1 MTTMITTLGKDYSV
15 MALATDVGGKLF
27 VRATIATETSNLVTI
42 DEEVVSSFADA
53 RDNALAAAIQI
64 VNRMAESASP
74 VTDGVRTDEKNETP
88 AAPTKRKGKRASAS
102 ETMTNMDMAAP
113 ALPTDTA
120 VQDSANSEAVVESA
134 ALPEKEV
141 TTEALPQNDAP
152 EAAENVAEST
162 EAVAAESKSAADDEA
177 EAESTAS
184 DAVEKDISDNSE
196 NEESKMTLE
205 KALSTKLKFN
215 ENETGASSSLKKYAD
230 QELSVLWKQKP
241 SMVRLLV
248 NRPNILT
255 KECAEAVKL
264 IARA

>member
-15 MALATDVGGKLF
+15 KALATDVGGKLF
-27 VRATIATETSNLVTI
+27 VRATIAMETSNLVTI

-64 VNRMAESASP
+64 VNRMAESASS
-74 VTDGVRTDEKNETP
+74 VTDGVRTDEKNETS

-102 ETMTNMDMAAP
+102 EPMTNMDMAAP
-113 ALPTDTA
+113 ALPSDTA
-120 VQDSANSEAVVESA
+120 VQDSANSEVVAESA

-152 EAAENVAEST
+152 EAAEDVAESKP
-162 EAVAAESKSAADDEA
+162 AANDEA

-264 IARA
+264 IARS

>member
-1 MTTMITTLGKDYSV
+1 MTTMITTLCKDYSV
-15 MALATDVGGKLF
+15 KALATDVGGKLF
-27 VRATIATETSNLVTI
+27 VRATIAMETSNLVTI

-64 VNRMAESASP
+64 VNRMAESASS
-74 VTDGVRTDEKNETP
+74 VTDGVRTDEKNETS

-102 ETMTNMDMAAP
+102 EPMTNMDMAAP
-113 ALPTDTA
+113 ALPSDTA
-120 VQDSANSEAVVESA
+120 VQDSANSEAVAESA

-152 EAAENVAEST
+152 EAAEDVAESKP
-162 EAVAAESKSAADDEA
+162 AANDEA

-264 IARA
+264 IARS

>member
-15 MALATDVGGKLF
+15 KALATDVGGKLF
-27 VRATIATETSNLVTI
+27 VRATIAMETSNLVTI

-64 VNRMAESASP
+64 VNRMAESASS
-74 VTDGVRTDEKNETP
+74 VTDGVRTDEKNETS

-102 ETMTNMDMAAP
+102 EPMTNMDMAAP
-113 ALPTDTA
+113 ALPSDTA
-120 VQDSANSEAVVESA
+120 VQDSANSEAVAESA

-141 TTEALPQNDAP
+141 TTEALLQNDAP
-152 EAAENVAEST
+152 EAAEDVAESKP
-162 EAVAAESKSAADDEA
+162 AANDEA

-264 IARA
+264 IARS

>member
-15 MALATDVGGKLF
+15 KALATDVGGKLF
-27 VRATIATETSNLVTI
+27 VRATIAIETSNLVTI

-64 VNRMAESASP
+64 VNRMAESASS
-74 VTDGVRTDEKNETP
+74 VTDGVRTDEKNETS

-102 ETMTNMDMAAP
+102 EPMTNMDMAAP
-113 ALPTDTA
+113 ALPSDTA
-120 VQDSANSEAVVESA
+120 VQDSANSEAVAESA

-152 EAAENVAEST
+152 EAAEDVAESKP
-162 EAVAAESKSAADDEA
+162 AANDEA

-264 IARA
+264 IARS

>member
-15 MALATDVGGKLF
+15 KALATDVGGKLF
-27 VRATIATETSNLVTI
+27 VRATIAMETSNLVTI
-42 DEEVVSSFADA
+42 DEEVVSSFPDA

-64 VNRMAESASP
+64 VNRMAESASS
-74 VTDGVRTDEKNETP
+74 VTDGVRTDEKNETS

-102 ETMTNMDMAAP
+102 EPMTNMDMAAP
-113 ALPTDTA
+113 ALPSDTA
-120 VQDSANSEAVVESA
+120 VQDSANSEAVAESA

-152 EAAENVAEST
+152 EAAEDVAESKP
-162 EAVAAESKSAADDEA
+162 AANDEA

-264 IARA
+264 IARS

>member
-15 MALATDVGGKLF
+15 KALATDVGGKLF
-27 VRATIATETSNLVTI
+27 VRATIAMETSNLVTI

-64 VNRMAESASP
+64 VNRMAESASS
-74 VTDGVRTDEKNETP
+74 VTDGVRTDEKNETS

-102 ETMTNMDMAAP
+102 EPMTNMDMAAP
-113 ALPTDTA
+113 ALPSDTA
-120 VQDSANSEAVVESA
+120 VHDSANSEAVAESA

-152 EAAENVAEST
+152 EAAEDVAESKP
-162 EAVAAESKSAADDEA
+162 AANDEA

-196 NEESKMTLE
+196 NEESKTTLE

-264 IARA
+264 IARS

>member
-15 MALATDVGGKLF
+15 KALATDVGGKLF
-27 VRATIATETSNLVTI
+27 VRATIAMETSNLVTI

-64 VNRMAESASP
+64 VNRMAESASS
-74 VTDGVRTDEKNETP
+74 VTDGVRTDEKNETS

-102 ETMTNMDMAAP
+102 EPMTNMDMAAP
-113 ALPTDTA
+113 ALPSDTA
-120 VQDSANSEAVVESA
+120 VQDSANSEAVAESA

-152 EAAENVAEST
+152 EAAEDVAESKP
-162 EAVAAESKSAADDEA
+162 AANDEA

-184 DAVEKDISDNSE
+184 DAVEKDISDNFE

-264 IARA
+264 IARS

>member
-15 MALATDVGGKLF
+15 KALATDVGGKLF
-27 VRATIATETSNLVTI
+27 VRATIAMETSNLVTI

-74 VTDGVRTDEKNETP
+74 VTDGVRTDEKNVTP

-113 ALPTDTA
+113 ALPSDTA
-120 VQDSANSEAVVESA
+120 VQDSANSEAVAESA

-141 TTEALPQNDAP
+141 TTEVLPQNDAP
-152 EAAENVAEST
+152 EAAEDVAES
-162 EAVAAESKSAADDEA
+162 KPAADDEA

-264 IARA
+264 IARS

>member
-15 MALATDVGGKLF
+15 KALATDVGGKLF
-27 VRATIATETSNLVTI
+27 VRATIAMETSNLVTI

-64 VNRMAESASP
+64 VNRMAESASS
-74 VTDGVRTDEKNETP
+74 VTDGVRTDEKNETS

-102 ETMTNMDMAAP
+102 EPMTNMDMAAP
-113 ALPTDTA
+113 ALPSDTA
-120 VQDSANSEAVVESA
+120 VQDSANSEAVAESA

-152 EAAENVAEST
+152 EAAEDVAESKP
-162 EAVAAESKSAADDEA
+162 AANDEA

-184 DAVEKDISDNSE
+184 DAVEKDIFDNFE

-264 IARA
+264 IARS

>member
-15 MALATDVGGKLF
+15 KALATDVGGKLF
-27 VRATIATETSNLVTI
+27 VRATIAMETSNLVTI

-64 VNRMAESASP
+64 VNRMAESASS

-102 ETMTNMDMAAP
+102 EPMTNMDMAAP
-113 ALPTDTA
+113 ALPSDTV
-120 VQDSANSEAVVESA
+120 VQDSANSEAVAESA
-134 ALPEKEV
+134 ALPEMEV

-152 EAAENVAEST
+152 EAAEDVAESKP
-162 EAVAAESKSAADDEA
+162 AANDEA

-264 IARA
+264 IARS

>member
-15 MALATDVGGKLF
+15 KALATDVGGKLF
-27 VRATIATETSNLVTI
+27 VRATIAMETSNLVTI

-64 VNRMAESASP
+64 VNRMAESASS
-74 VTDGVRTDEKNETP
+74 VTDGIRTDEKNETS

-102 ETMTNMDMAAP
+102 EPMTNMDMAAP
-113 ALPTDTA
+113 ALPSDTA
-120 VQDSANSEAVVESA
+120 VQDSANSEAVAESA

-152 EAAENVAEST
+152 EAAEDVAESKP
-162 EAVAAESKSAADDEA
+162 AANDEA

-264 IARA
+264 IARS

>member
-15 MALATDVGGKLF
+15 KALATDVGGKLF
-27 VRATIATETSNLVTI
+27 VRATIAMETSNLVTI

-64 VNRMAESASP
+64 VNRMAESASS
-74 VTDGVRTDEKNETP
+74 VTDGVRTDEKNETS

-102 ETMTNMDMAAP
+102 EPMTNMDMAAP
-113 ALPTDTA
+113 ALPSDTV
-120 VQDSANSEAVVESA
+120 VQDSANSEAVAESA

-152 EAAENVAEST
+152 EAAEDVAESKP
-162 EAVAAESKSAADDEA
+162 AANDEA

-264 IARA
+264 IARS

>member
-15 MALATDVGGKLF
+15 KALATDVGGKLF
-27 VRATIATETSNLVTI
+27 VRATIAMETSNLVTI

-64 VNRMAESASP
+64 VNRMAESASS
-74 VTDGVRTDEKNETP
+74 VTDGVRTDEKNETS
-88 AAPTKRKGKRASAS
+88 AAPTKRKGKRASVS
-102 ETMTNMDMAAP
+102 EPMTNMDMAAP
-113 ALPTDTA
+113 ALPSDTA
-120 VQDSANSEAVVESA
+120 VQDSANSEAVAESA

-152 EAAENVAEST
+152 EAAEDVAESNP
-162 EAVAAESKSAADDEA
+162 AANDEA

-264 IARA
+264 IARS

>member
-15 MALATDVGGKLF
+15 KALATDVGGKLF
-27 VRATIATETSNLVTI
+27 VRATIAMETSNLVTI

-64 VNRMAESASP
+64 VNRMAESASS
-74 VTDGVRTDEKNETP
+74 VTDGVRTDEKNETT

-102 ETMTNMDMAAP
+102 EPMTNMDMAAP
-113 ALPTDTA
+113 ALPSDTA
-120 VQDSANSEAVVESA
+120 VQDSANSEAVAESA

-152 EAAENVAEST
+152 EAAEDVAESKP
-162 EAVAAESKSAADDEA
+162 AANDEA

-230 QELSVLWKQKP
+230 QEMSVLWKQKP

-264 IARA
+264 IARS

>member
-15 MALATDVGGKLF
+15 KALATDVGGKLF
-27 VRATIATETSNLVTI
+27 VRATIAMETSNLVTI

-64 VNRMAESASP
+64 VNRMAESASS
-74 VTDGVRTDEKNETP
+74 VTEGVRTDEKNETS

-102 ETMTNMDMAAP
+102 EPMTNMDMAAP
-113 ALPTDTA
+113 ALPSDTA
-120 VQDSANSEAVVESA
+120 VQDSANSEAVAESA

-152 EAAENVAEST
+152 EAAEDVAESKP
-162 EAVAAESKSAADDEA
+162 AANDEA

-264 IARA
+264 IARS

>member
-1 MTTMITTLGKDYSV
+1 MTTMITTHGKDYSV
-15 MALATDVGGKLF
+15 KALATDVGGKLF
-27 VRATIATETSNLVTI
+27 VRATIAMETSNLVTI

-64 VNRMAESASP
+64 VNRMAESASS
-74 VTDGVRTDEKNETP
+74 VTDGVRTDEKNETS

-102 ETMTNMDMAAP
+102 EPMTNMDMAAP
-113 ALPTDTA
+113 ALPSDTA
-120 VQDSANSEAVVESA
+120 VQDSANSEAVAESA

-152 EAAENVAEST
+152 EAAEDVAESKP
-162 EAVAAESKSAADDEA
+162 AANDEA

-264 IARA
+264 IARS

>member
-1 MTTMITTLGKDYSV
+1 MITTLGKDYSV
-15 MALATDVGGKLF
+15 KALATDVGGKLF
-27 VRATIATETSNLVTI
+27 VRATIAMETSNLVTI

-64 VNRMAESASP
+64 VNRMAESASS
-74 VTDGVRTDEKNETP
+74 VTDGVRTDEKNETS

-102 ETMTNMDMAAP
+102 EPMTNMDMAAP
-113 ALPTDTA
+113 ALPSDTA
-120 VQDSANSEAVVESA
+120 VQDSANSEAVAESA

-152 EAAENVAEST
+152 EAAEDVAESKP
-162 EAVAAESKSAADDEA
+162 AANDEA

-264 IARA
+264 IARS

>member
-15 MALATDVGGKLF
+15 KALATDVGGKLF
-27 VRATIATETSNLVTI
+27 VRATIAMETSNLVTI

-64 VNRMAESASP
+64 VNRMAESASS
-74 VTDGVRTDEKNETP
+74 VTDGVRTDEKNETT

-102 ETMTNMDMAAP
+102 EPMTNMDMAAP
-113 ALPTDTA
+113 ALPSDTA
-120 VQDSANSEAVVESA
+120 VQDSANSEAVAESA

-152 EAAENVAEST
+152 EATEDVAESKP
-162 EAVAAESKSAADDEA
+162 AANDEA

-264 IARA
+264 IARS

>member
-15 MALATDVGGKLF
+15 KALATDVGGKLF
-27 VRATIATETSNLVTI
+27 VRATIAMETSNLVTI

-64 VNRMAESASP
+64 VNRMAESASS
-74 VTDGVRTDEKNETP
+74 VTDGVRTDEKNETS

-102 ETMTNMDMAAP
+102 EPMTNMDMAAP
-113 ALPTDTA
+113 ALPSDTA
-120 VQDSANSEAVVESA
+120 VQESANSEAVAESA

-152 EAAENVAEST
+152 EAAEDVAESKP
-162 EAVAAESKSAADDEA
+162 AANDEA

-264 IARA
+264 IARS

>member
-15 MALATDVGGKLF
+15 KALATDVGGKLF
-27 VRATIATETSNLVTI
+27 VRATIAMETSNLVTI

-64 VNRMAESASP
+64 VNRMAESASS
-74 VTDGVRTDEKNETP
+74 VTDGVRTDEKNETS

-113 ALPTDTA
+113 ALPSDTA
-120 VQDSANSEAVVESA
+120 VQDSANSEAVAESA

-152 EAAENVAEST
+152 EAAEDVAESKP
-162 EAVAAESKSAADDEA
+162 AANDEA

-264 IARA
+264 IARS

>member
-15 MALATDVGGKLF
+15 KALATDVGGKLF
-27 VRATIATETSNLVTI
+27 VRATIAMETSNLVTI

-64 VNRMAESASP
+64 VNRMAESASS
-74 VTDGVRTDEKNETP
+74 VTDGVRTDEKNEMS

-102 ETMTNMDMAAP
+102 EPMTNMDMAAP
-113 ALPTDTA
+113 ALPSDTA
-120 VQDSANSEAVVESA
+120 VQDSANSEAVAESA

-152 EAAENVAEST
+152 EAAEDVAESKP
-162 EAVAAESKSAADDEA
+162 AANDEA

-264 IARA
+264 IARS

>member
-15 MALATDVGGKLF
+15 KALATDVGGKLF
-27 VRATIATETSNLVTI
+27 VRATIAMETSNLVTI

-64 VNRMAESASP
+64 VNRMAESASS
-74 VTDGVRTDEKNETP
+74 VTDGVRTDEKNETS

-102 ETMTNMDMAAP
+102 EPMTNMDMAAP
-113 ALPTDTA
+113 ALPSDTA
-120 VQDSANSEAVVESA
+120 VQDSANSEAVAESA

-152 EAAENVAEST
+152 EAAEDVAESKP
-162 EAVAAESKSAADDEA
+162 AANDEA

-215 ENETGASSSLKKYAD
+215 ENEIGASSSLKKYAD

-264 IARA
+264 IARS

>member
-15 MALATDVGGKLF
+15 KALATDVGGKLF
-27 VRATIATETSNLVTI
+27 VRATIAMETSNLVTI

-64 VNRMAESASP
+64 VNRMAESASS
-74 VTDGVRTDEKNETP
+74 VTDGVRTDEKNETS

-102 ETMTNMDMAAP
+102 EPMTNMDMAAP
-113 ALPTDTA
+113 ALPSDTA
-120 VQDSANSEAVVESA
+120 VQDSANSEAVAESA

-141 TTEALPQNDAP
+141 TTEALPQDDAP
-152 EAAENVAEST
+152 EAAEDVAESKP
-162 EAVAAESKSAADDEA
+162 AANDEA

-264 IARA
+264 IARS

>member
-15 MALATDVGGKLF
+15 KALATDVGGKLF
-27 VRATIATETSNLVTI
+27 VRATIAMETSNLVTI

-64 VNRMAESASP
+64 VNRMAESASS
-74 VTDGVRTDEKNETP
+74 VTDGVRTDEKNETT

-102 ETMTNMDMAAP
+102 EPMTNMDMAAP
-113 ALPTDTA
+113 ALPSDTA
-120 VQDSANSEAVVESA
+120 VQDSANSEAVDESA

-152 EAAENVAEST
+152 EAAEDVAESKP
-162 EAVAAESKSAADDEA
+162 AANDEA

-264 IARA
+264 IARS

>member
-15 MALATDVGGKLF
+15 KALATDVGGKLF
-27 VRATIATETSNLVTI
+27 VRATIAMETSNLVTI

-64 VNRMAESASP
+64 VNRMAESASS
-74 VTDGVRTDEKNETP
+74 VTDGVRTDEKNETS

-102 ETMTNMDMAAP
+102 EPMTNMDMAAP
-113 ALPTDTA
+113 ALPSDTA
-120 VQDSANSEAVVESA
+120 VQDSANSEAVAESA

-152 EAAENVAEST
+152 EATEDVAESKP
-162 EAVAAESKSAADDEA
+162 AANDEA

-264 IARA
+264 IARS

>member
-15 MALATDVGGKLF
+15 KALATDVGGKLF
-27 VRATIATETSNLVTI
+27 VRATIAMETSNLVTI

-53 RDNALAAAIQI
+53 RDNALAASIQI
-64 VNRMAESASP
+64 VNRMAESASS
-74 VTDGVRTDEKNETP
+74 VTDGVRTDEKNETS

-102 ETMTNMDMAAP
+102 EPMTNMDMAAP
-113 ALPTDTA
+113 ALPSDTA
-120 VQDSANSEAVVESA
+120 VQDSANSEAVAESA

-152 EAAENVAEST
+152 EAAEDVAESKP
-162 EAVAAESKSAADDEA
+162 AANDEA

-264 IARA
+264 IARS

>member
-15 MALATDVGGKLF
+15 KALATDVGGKLF
-27 VRATIATETSNLVTI
+27 VRATIAMETSNLVTI

-64 VNRMAESASP
+64 VNRMAESASS
-74 VTDGVRTDEKNETP
+74 VTDGVRTDEKNETS

-102 ETMTNMDMAAP
+102 EPMTNMDMVAP
-113 ALPTDTA
+113 ALPSDTA
-120 VQDSANSEAVVESA
+120 VQDSANSEAVAESA

-152 EAAENVAEST
+152 EAAEDVAESKP
-162 EAVAAESKSAADDEA
+162 AANDEA

-264 IARA
+264 IARS

>member
-15 MALATDVGGKLF
+15 KALATDVGGKLF
-27 VRATIATETSNLVTI
+27 VRATIAMETSNLVTI

-64 VNRMAESASP
+64 VNRMAESASS
-74 VTDGVRTDEKNETP
+74 VTDGVRTDEKNETS

-102 ETMTNMDMAAP
+102 EPMTNMDMAAP
-113 ALPTDTA
+113 ALPSDTA
-120 VQDSANSEAVVESA
+120 VQDSANSEAVAESA

-152 EAAENVAEST
+152 EAAEDVAESKP
-162 EAVAAESKSAADDEA
+162 AANDEA

-255 KECAEAVKL
+255 KGCAEAVKL
-264 IARA
+264 IARS

>member
-15 MALATDVGGKLF
+15 KALATDVGGKLF
-27 VRATIATETSNLVTI
+27 VRATIAMETSNLVTI

-64 VNRMAESASP
+64 VNRMAESASS
-74 VTDGVRTDEKNETP
+74 VTDGVRTDEKNETS

-102 ETMTNMDMAAP
+102 EPMTNMDTAAP
-113 ALPTDTA
+113 ALPSDTA
-120 VQDSANSEAVVESA
+120 VQDSANSEAVAESA

-152 EAAENVAEST
+152 EASEDVAESKP
-162 EAVAAESKSAADDEA
+162 AANDEA

-184 DAVEKDISDNSE
+184 DVVEKDISDNSE

-264 IARA
+264 IARS

>member
-15 MALATDVGGKLF
+15 KALATDVGGKLF
-27 VRATIATETSNLVTI
+27 VRATIAMETSNLVTI

-64 VNRMAESASP
+64 VNRMAESASS
-74 VTDGVRTDEKNETP
+74 VTDGVRTDEKNETT

-102 ETMTNMDMAAP
+102 EPMTNMDMAAP
-113 ALPTDTA
+113 ALPSDTA
-120 VQDSANSEAVVESA
+120 VQDSANSEAVAESA

-152 EAAENVAEST
+152 EAAEDVAESKP
-162 EAVAAESKSAADDEA
+162 AANDEA

-264 IARA
+264 IARS

>member
-15 MALATDVGGKLF
+15 KALATDVGGKLF
-27 VRATIATETSNLVTI
+27 VRATIAMETSNLVTI

-64 VNRMAESASP
+64 VNRMAESASS
-74 VTDGVRTDEKNETP
+74 VTDGVRTDEKNETS

-102 ETMTNMDMAAP
+102 EPMTNMDMAAP
-113 ALPTDTA
+113 ALPSDTA
-120 VQDSANSEAVVESA
+120 VQDSANSEAVAESA

-152 EAAENVAEST
+152 EAAEDVAESKP
-162 EAVAAESKSAADDEA
+162 AANDEA

-264 IARA
+264 IALS

>member
-15 MALATDVGGKLF
+15 KALATDVGGKLF
-27 VRATIATETSNLVTI
+27 VRATIAMETSNLVTI

-64 VNRMAESASP
+64 VNRMAESASS
-74 VTDGVRTDEKNETP
+74 VTDGVRTDEKNETT

-102 ETMTNMDMAAP
+102 EPMTNMDMAAP
-113 ALPTDTA
+113 ALPSDTA
-120 VQDSANSEAVVESA
+120 VQDSANSEAVAESA

-152 EAAENVAEST
+152 EAAEDVAESKL
-162 EAVAAESKSAADDEA
+162 AANDEA

-264 IARA
+264 IARS

>member
-15 MALATDVGGKLF
+15 KALATDVGGKLF
-27 VRATIATETSNLVTI
+27 VRATIAMETSNLVTI

-64 VNRMAESASP
+64 VNRMAESASS
-74 VTDGVRTDEKNETP
+74 VTDGVRTDEKNETS

-102 ETMTNMDMAAP
+102 EPMTNMDMAAP
-113 ALPTDTA
+113 ALPSDTA
-120 VQDSANSEAVVESA
+120 VQDSANSEAVAESA

-152 EAAENVAEST
+152 EASEDVAESKP
-162 EAVAAESKSAADDEA
+162 AANDEA

-264 IARA
+264 IARS

>member
-1 MTTMITTLGKDYSV
+1 
-15 MALATDVGGKLF
+15 
-27 VRATIATETSNLVTI
+27 
-42 DEEVVSSFADA
+42 
-53 RDNALAAAIQI
+53 
-64 VNRMAESASP
+64 
-74 VTDGVRTDEKNETP
+74 
-88 AAPTKRKGKRASAS
+88 
-102 ETMTNMDMAAP
+102 MDMAAP
-113 ALPTDTA
+113 ALPSDTA
-120 VQDSANSEAVVESA
+120 VQDSANSEAVAESA

-152 EAAENVAEST
+152 EAAEDVAESKP
-162 EAVAAESKSAADDEA
+162 AANDEA

-196 NEESKMTLE
+196 N
-205 KALSTKLKFN
+205 ALSTKLKFN

-264 IARA
+264 IARS

>member
-15 MALATDVGGKLF
+15 KALATDVGGKLF
-27 VRATIATETSNLVTI
+27 VRATIAMETSNLVTI

-64 VNRMAESASP
+64 VNRMAESASS
-74 VTDGVRTDEKNETP
+74 VTDGVRTDEKNETS

-102 ETMTNMDMAAP
+102 EPMTNMDMASP
-113 ALPTDTA
+113 ALPSDTA
-120 VQDSANSEAVVESA
+120 VQDSANSEAVAESA

-152 EAAENVAEST
+152 EAAEDVAESKP
-162 EAVAAESKSAADDEA
+162 AANDEA

-264 IARA
+264 IARS

>member
-15 MALATDVGGKLF
+15 KALATDVGGKLF
-27 VRATIATETSNLVTI
+27 VRATIAMETSNLVTI

-64 VNRMAESASP
+64 VNRMAESASS
-74 VTDGVRTDEKNETP
+74 VTDGVRTDEKNETT

-102 ETMTNMDMAAP
+102 EPMTNMDMAAP
-113 ALPTDTA
+113 ALPSDTA
-120 VQDSANSEAVVESA
+120 VQDSANSEAVAESA

-152 EAAENVAEST
+152 EAAEDVAESKH
-162 EAVAAESKSAADDEA
+162 AANDEA

-264 IARA
+264 IARS

>member
-1 MTTMITTLGKDYSV
+1 MTSMITTLGKDYSV
-15 MALATDVGGKLF
+15 KALATDVGGKLF
-27 VRATIATETSNLVTI
+27 VRATIAMETSNLVTI

-64 VNRMAESASP
+64 VNRMAESASS
-74 VTDGVRTDEKNETP
+74 VTDGVRTDEKNETS

-102 ETMTNMDMAAP
+102 EPMTNMDMAAP
-113 ALPTDTA
+113 ALPSDTA
-120 VQDSANSEAVVESA
+120 VQDSANSEAVAESA

-152 EAAENVAEST
+152 EAAEDVAESKP
-162 EAVAAESKSAADDEA
+162 AANDEA

-230 QELSVLWKQKP
+230 QELSVLWKQNP

-264 IARA
+264 IARS

>member
-15 MALATDVGGKLF
+15 KALATDVGGKLF
-27 VRATIATETSNLVTI
+27 VRATIAMETSNLVTI

-64 VNRMAESASP
+64 VNRMAESASS
-74 VTDGVRTDEKNETP
+74 VTDGVRTDEKNETS

-102 ETMTNMDMAAP
+102 EPMTNMDMAAP
-113 ALPTDTA
+113 ALPSDTA
-120 VQDSANSEAVVESA
+120 VQDSANSEAVAESA

-152 EAAENVAEST
+152 EAAEDVAESK
-162 EAVAAESKSAADDEA
+162 AAANDEA

-264 IARA
+264 IARS

>member
-15 MALATDVGGKLF
+15 KALATDVGGKLF
-27 VRATIATETSNLVTI
+27 VRATIAMETSNLVTI

-64 VNRMAESASP
+64 VNRMAESASS
-74 VTDGVRTDEKNETP
+74 VTDGVRTDEKNETS

-102 ETMTNMDMAAP
+102 EPMTNMDMAAP
-113 ALPTDTA
+113 ALPSDTA
-120 VQDSANSEAVVESA
+120 VQDSANSEAVAESA

-152 EAAENVAEST
+152 EAAEDVAESKP
-162 EAVAAESKSAADDEA
+162 AANDEA

-230 QELSVLWKQKP
+230 QELSLLWKQKP

-264 IARA
+264 IARS